1 MNVSPI
7 GLAFLTE
14 KPRLLSRTMT
24 MTIITMTRTAAPIPP
39 PMAPHGMEDE
49 AGDKETKIRGSLQR
63 ITTVD
68 VLLDGISTFAEL

>member
-24 MTIITMTRTAAPIPP
+24 MTIIMMTRTAAPIPP

-49 AGDKETKIRGSLQR
+49 AGDK
-63 ITTVD
+63 
-68 VLLDGISTFAEL
+68 